1 MANQIPVSST
11 LRIDFETGLNEKG
24 VIVFKRRAFSN
35 IRIEATA
42 DQLFSTAVAI
52 ASVQNYPMGEVTRVD
67 TYSLIG

>member
-24 VIVFKRRAFSN
+24 AIVFKRRSFSN
-35 IRIEATA
+35 IKVEATA
-42 DQLFSTAVAI
+42 DQLFSAATAI

-67 TYSLIG
+67 TNSLIG

>member
-24 VIVFKRRAFSN
+24 ALVFRRKSFSN
-35 IRIEATA
+35 IKVDATA

-67 TYSLIG
+67 TYSLFG

>member
-24 VIVFKRRAFSN
+24 ALVFKRRTFSN
-35 IRIEATA
+35 IKVEARA

-52 ASVQNYPMGEVTRVD
+52 TSVQNYPMGEVTRVD
-67 TYSLIG
+67 MYSLIG

>member
-24 VIVFKRRAFSN
+24 SIIFKRRSFSN
-35 IRIEATA
+35 IKVEATA
-42 DQLFSTAVAI
+42 DQLFSAATAI

-67 TYSLIG
+67 TNSLIG

>member
-24 VIVFKRRAFSN
+24 SIVFKRRSFSN
-35 IRIEATA
+35 IKVEATA
-42 DQLFSTAVAI
+42 DQLFSAATAI

-67 TYSLIG
+67 TNSLIG

>member
-24 VIVFKRRAFSN
+24 SIIFKRRSFSN
-35 IRIEATA
+35 IKVEATA
-42 DQLFSTAVAI
+42 DQLFSASTAI

-67 TYSLIG
+67 TNSLIG